1 MVIVNGKAV
10 RSCLTKVASLGGA
23 EVITVEGLGTP
34 DNPHL
39 IQEAFAL
46 SGAIQCG
53 FCTPGFIMSTKGL
66 LDKNPDP
73 SVEEIKKAFARNLCR
88 CTGYTKII
96 EAVQLAARFLRGETS
111 PEAERARLG
120 AESVGVSHVRPSALL
135 KACGLAKF
143 NDDVP
148 LPELSLIHISE
159 PTRPY

>member
-66 LDKNPDP
+66 LSDP
-73 SVEEIKKAFARNLCR
+73 NVEEIKKALRATSPR
-88 CTGYTKII
+88 TGYTKII
-96 EAVQLAARFLRGETS
+96 EAVRW
-111 PEAERARLG
+111 
-120 AESVGVSHVRPSALL
+120 RPAS
-135 KACGLAKF
+135 
-143 NDDVP
+143 
-148 LPELSLIHISE
+148 
-159 PTRPY
+159 

>member
-1 MVIVNGKAV
+1 MKEISLTINGNTHTLVVPEDLVLIDLLRRDLHLTGTKQSCDRKGQCGACMVIVNGKAV

-96 EAVQLAARFLRGETS
+96 QAVKLAA
-111 PEAERARLG
+111 
-120 AESVGVSHVRPSALL
+120 
-135 KACGLAKF
+135 
-143 NDDVP
+143 
-148 LPELSLIHISE
+148 
-159 PTRPY
+159 TRMPQRK